1 MFRRILLCYDATR
14 EGRRALREGA
24 DLARHYASQVHLLA
38 VLEREPGQW
47 GADVGFAMALD
58 LAEQTANDVLR
69 EGVECLSGSGLVATG
84 HFAVGN
90 PVDVIARFVAELS
103 PDLVVLGHHRRG
115 AFARWW
121 DGRDD
126 RLLLD
131 RVSCNVLVVPGPE
144 VSAVEAPLH
153 RAA

>member
-1 MFRRILLCYDATR
+1 MMFGRILLCYDATL

-24 DLARHYASQVHLLA
+24 DLAQHFNAQTHLLA
-38 VLEREPGQW
+38 VLDRSPLQW
-47 GADVGFAMALD
+47 HADMVSSVPLD
-58 LAEQTANDVLR
+58 LAQQAAKAVLD
-69 EGVECLSGSGLVATG
+69 EGVERLTQRGLVAAG
-84 HFAVGN
+84 HFVVGS
-90 PVDVIARFVAELS
+90 PIDEIARFVETLK

-144 VSAVEAPLH
+144 
-153 RAA
+153 RADAG